1 MRACAN
7 SRAASTARGE
17 LEGASGRPVELGD
30 QAWPGMYIRDVG
42 LGVQGD
48 GIGGR
53 EWSWNGPSF
62 VYPLKC
68 VQYFN
73 IAKRYA

>member
-1 MRACAN
+1 
-7 SRAASTARGE
+7 
-17 LEGASGRPVELGD
+17 
-30 QAWPGMYIRDVG
+30 MYIRDVG

-62 VYPLKC
+62 IYPLKC